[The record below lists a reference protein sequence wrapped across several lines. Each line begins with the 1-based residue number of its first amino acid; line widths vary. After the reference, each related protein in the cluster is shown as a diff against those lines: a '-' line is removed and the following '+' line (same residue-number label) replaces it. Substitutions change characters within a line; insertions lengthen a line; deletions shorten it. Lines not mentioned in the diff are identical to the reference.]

1 MKKFF
6 SGIICACTLA
16 LTSCHFSENVYINE
30 DGSGTMEFKM
40 DASDMMEMVAQMV
53 GGESANGIDKAMDST
68 IVFKDFKMYMLM
80 DPETKKMV
88 FNFIYRIQECR

>member
-1 MKKFF
+1 M
-6 SGIICACTLA
+6 G
-16 LTSCHFSENVYINE
+16 
-30 DGSGTMEFKM
+30 
-40 DASDMMEMVAQMV
+40 